1 MRAVELLSF
10 ISLFIFF
17 FFYRGCLVICCVF
30 SVFLVFEVS
39 RRGMLHGPFGT
50 DALQSVFVVF
60 QLIPERASVND
71 DGED

>member
-1 MRAVELLSF
+1 M
-10 ISLFIFF
+10 
-17 FFYRGCLVICCVF
+17 ICCVF